1 MYYSFNNK
9 FFLFEIVKDEASDD
23 ASCGSAAPRSI
34 TRQMV
39 ARSRVPESVSLK
51 LKCSNAH
58 PFHALYASY
67 CTHCEHT
74 TNIHHSPD
82 TKLFFL
88 WLVSLER
95 RQHMLSLFGGY
106 PTTTYCTNGYWV
118 SMIQCIIKYVLMTQ
132 IIQLFANMLYT
143 LYKTSTIYFCVQ
155 HRSSN

>member
-1 MYYSFNNK
+1 MNS
-9 FFLFEIVKDEASDD
+9 
-23 ASCGSAAPRSI
+23 SCLKLLRMRQVMMLVVAP
-34 TRQMV
+34 QLH
-39 ARSRVPESVSLK
+39 APLHGKWWPGPGVSLSFK

-88 WLVSLER
+88 LLVSLER

-132 IIQLFANMLYT
+132 IIQLFANMLYP
-143 LYKTSTIYFCVQ
+143 LYKNIKNIFLWAT
-155 HRSSN
+155 